1 MSGHLKSC
9 GFVFPFTYTKLL
21 QSNQCQNCSQNVKFL
36 KLVQMSEKEIVI
48 LNLVK
53 LKNFL

>member
-9 GFVFPFTYTKLL
+9 GFVFSFTYTKLL
-21 QSNQCQNCSQNVKFL
+21 KSSQCQNCSQNMKFL

-48 LNLVK
+48 SKVVK
-53 LKNFL
+53 VKNFL